1 MKALVAEG
9 PHKAAFRDVE
19 LRPIKDNELLIKV
32 KRAGICATD
41 NAIYTGDCM
50 FVRDGSIVY
59 PCRFGHD
66 GRASW
71 KRSERTSQISKPET
85 ALYAT
90 TAFPA
95 ANVTPA
101 RKEDTTTAST

>member
-41 NAIYTGDCM
+41 NAITRAIVCLCAT
-50 FVRDGSIVY
+50 VR
-59 PCRFGHD
+59 
-66 GRASW
+66 
-71 KRSERTSQISKPET
+71 
-85 ALYAT
+85 
-90 TAFPA
+90 
-95 ANVTPA
+95 
-101 RKEDTTTAST
+101 